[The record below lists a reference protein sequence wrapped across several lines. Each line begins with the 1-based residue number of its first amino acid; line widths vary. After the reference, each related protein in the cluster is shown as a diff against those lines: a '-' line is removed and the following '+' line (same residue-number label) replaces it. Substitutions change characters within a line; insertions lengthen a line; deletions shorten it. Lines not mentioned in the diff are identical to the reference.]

1 MTRDVEITAAAVD
14 AEGHRLTASVTV
26 AVIFD
31 SYRDI
36 YQGDF

>member
-1 MTRDVEITAAAVD
+1 MTRDVEITATIANDDGV
-14 AEGHRLTASVTV
+14 RLTASMTV

-31 SYRDI
+31 VYTAN

>member
-1 MTRDVEITAAAVD
+1 MTRDVEVTATATD
-14 AEGHRLTASVTV
+14 GEGHRLTASVTI

-31 SYRDI
+31 VYTAN